1 MQHLM
6 RVVLTISVYW
16 CVNSFKKNVEA
27 YTAEREK
34 RIREERLA
42 EEQRIKNANR
52 EIPSVEV
59 NGDTPEGDTDDTTKP
74 ATSEMNYL
82 EN

>member
-1 MQHLM
+1 
-6 RVVLTISVYW
+6 VVLTTSAYW
-16 CVNSFKKNVEA
+16 CVSSFKKSFEA
-27 YTAEREK
+27 YPAEREK
-34 RIREERLA
+34 RIREEKLA
-42 EEQRIKNANR
+42 EEQRVKNANR
-52 EIPSVEV
+52 EISSVET